1 MKLGMMAIGAVAVA
15 CSSSSRQAP
24 HAAPPVTPSSGT
36 AAQAPKKTDAQGAV
50 DELLKEQAL
59 PVAVVVLATETGRA
73 VALGRH
79 RGADPAT
86 LAARP
91 GSTVKPL
98 LAWVAAETGE
108 LKPNQT
114 HACNGDYAGG
124 FRCFASHGV
133 LTLPNALA
141 TSCNVYGFELSSR
154 LGLARIADGFRGFG
168 FGKPTA
174 LAQPESAGFVADPAW
189 VSSRAPKG
197 DEHFELA
204 VGIGH
209 GPIEVTPLQLAVAYA
224 KIATLLHTPSARVSA
239 ELKGEIMEGLRLTV
253 EGENGTARAAAVEGL
268 RIVGRTGTAE
278 GGAFGTAP
286 PESENAWFVGFAPRE
301 APRFVVSVLVVGGE
315 NGGKAAAPLAASIF
329 ARLMASPS

>member
-1 MKLGMMAIGAVAVA
+1 MPRVKLGIVALGAVAVA
-15 CSSSSRQAP
+15 CSASGRQAP
-24 HAAPPVTPSSGT
+24 EAAPGLVCAIPFPI
-36 AAQAPKKTDAQGAV
+36 DAQGAV
-50 DELLKEQAL
+50 DELLKNHAL
-59 PVAVVVLATETGRA
+59 PVAVVVLETDTGRPL
-73 VALGRH
+73 ALGRH

-86 LAARP
+86 LALRP

-98 LAWVAAETGE
+98 LAWVAADAGE
-108 LKPNQT
+108 LVPNQT
-114 HACNGDYAGG
+114 HTCNGEYAGE
-124 FRCFASHGV
+124 FRCFAAHGV

-154 LGLARIADGFRGFG
+154 LGLARITDGFRGFG

-174 LAQPESAGFVADPAW
+174 LAAPESAGFVADPAW
-189 VSSRAPKG
+189 VSSRAQKG
-197 DEHFELA
+197 EEHFELA

-224 KIATLLHTPSARVSA
+224 KLLTLLATPSVRVPV
-239 ELKGEIMEGLRLTV
+239 ELKAEIMEGLRLTV
-253 EGENGTARAAAVEGL
+253 EGGNGTARAAAVEGL

-315 NGGKAAAPLAASIF
+315 NGGKTAAPLAASIF
-329 ARLMASPS
+329 ERLMASPS